1 MKDLI
6 IATIFMAVLACV
18 CTGCTTTVTHYDK
31 NGKITKVEEVT
42 NFARAMD
49 GTNQKSQIVL
59 VDGTYIDFEA
69 SATAGDGCTP
79 GVKSKFANG
88 KIGFV
93 NIKDKADFT
102 GAKDVVEKFFADTVE
117 VGASGIKKS
126 K

>member
-6 IATIFMAVLACV
+6 IATIFMAALACI
-18 CTGCTTTVTHYDK
+18 CTGCTTTVTHYGK
-31 NGKITKVEEVT
+31 NGKVVKVEEVT
-42 NFARAMD
+42 NFSRAMD

-69 SATAGDGCTP
+69 SATAGEGCTP

-93 NIKDKADFT
+93 NAKDKVDFT
-102 GAKDVVEKFFADTVE
+102 GAKDVVEKFFTEVA
-117 VGASGIKKS
+117 VGADGIKS